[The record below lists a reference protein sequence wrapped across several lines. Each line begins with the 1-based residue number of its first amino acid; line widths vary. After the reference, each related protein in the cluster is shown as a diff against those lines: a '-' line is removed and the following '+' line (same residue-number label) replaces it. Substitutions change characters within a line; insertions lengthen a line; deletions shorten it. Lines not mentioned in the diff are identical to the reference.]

1 MDLNLTLIG
10 QMITFVILVVVT
22 MKYVWPPLMKVMDE
36 RRKKIAEGL
45 AAAERGQHDL
55 ELAQYKA
62 KEIIREAKAQA
73 SVIVEQANQRAHK
86 IAEEAEQEARHI
98 AERIKKMAEGE
109 IEQQL
114 SEAKTQLRKQVAGMA
129 ISGAE
134 KLLRHNID
142 ETSNQ
147 KLLATLAEE
156 I

>member
-1 MDLNLTLIG
+1 MDLNLTLVG
-10 QMITFVILVVVT
+10 QMITFIILVWVT

-73 SVIVEQANQRAHK
+73 SVIIEQANQRAHK
-86 IAEEAEQEARHI
+86 IAEEAELEARHI
-98 AERIKKMAEGE
+98 AERIKKLAEGE
-109 IEQQL
+109 VEQQI
-114 SEAKTQLRKQVAGMA
+114 SEAKSQLRKQVAGIVVA
-129 ISGAE
+129 STE
-134 KLLRHNID
+134 KLLHHNIN
-142 ETSNQ
+142 EATNQ
-147 KLLATLAEE
+147 KLLAELAEE